1 MYVKVKIINFYRVWL
16 YNIFIY
22 ELFTFLKGVFLFFLI

>member
-22 ELFTFLKGVFLFFLI
+22 ELFTFLNGVFLFFLI